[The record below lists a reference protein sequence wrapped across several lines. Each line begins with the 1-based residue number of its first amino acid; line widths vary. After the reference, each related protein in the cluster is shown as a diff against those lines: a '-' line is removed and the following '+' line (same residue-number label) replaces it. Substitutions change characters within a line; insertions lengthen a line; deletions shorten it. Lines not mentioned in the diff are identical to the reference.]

1 MTSPSFDSHPG
12 TGVSPWS
19 ASTCNRSYLI
29 AALRAGAIA
38 LFLLGVLALIILF

>member
-1 MTSPSFDSHPG
+1 MASPSFDSHPG
-12 TGVSPWS
+12 TGVSPWL

-38 LFLLGVLALIILF
+38 LFLLGILALIILF